1 MLGGGSNLL
10 LTADYPGTVLHSAIR
25 GIVPSDDGDSV
36 LVRVGSGEDW
46 DGFVGTC
53 VANGWYGAENLSLI
67 PGEVGASAVQNIGA
81 YGVEAKDLIYEVEAV
96 SLADGSLERFNN
108 ADCEYAYRH
117 SRFKGEWTGRYVIT
131 HVTFRLGKQFRPHL
145 DYGNIRAE
153 LQKRGIV
160 VPTAGQ
166 LRQVV
171 IDIRNAKLP
180 DPKVLGNAGSFFKNP
195 VVSEEQAA
203 KLLARWP
210 DMPRYGAGEGF
221 VKLAAGWLIDRCGWK
236 GRRMGPVGV
245 HDRQAL
251 VLVHYGGGTGA
262 DVMRLARAVQ
272 RDVAERFGVRIDME
286 VNLL

>member
-1 MLGGGSNLL
+1 M
-10 LTADYPGTVLHSAIR
+10 
-25 GIVPSDDGDSV
+25 
-36 LVRVGSGEDW
+36 
-46 DGFVGTC
+46 
-53 VANGWYGAENLSLI
+53 
-67 PGEVGASAVQNIGA
+67 
-81 YGVEAKDLIYEVEAV
+81 
-96 SLADGSLERFNN
+96 
-108 ADCEYAYRH
+108 
-117 SRFKGEWTGRYVIT
+117 
-131 HVTFRLGKQFRPHL
+131 
-145 DYGNIRAE
+145 
-153 LQKRGIV
+153 
-160 VPTAGQ
+160 
-166 LRQVV
+166 
-171 IDIRNAKLP
+171 
-180 DPKVLGNAGSFFKNP
+180 LGNAGSFFKNP